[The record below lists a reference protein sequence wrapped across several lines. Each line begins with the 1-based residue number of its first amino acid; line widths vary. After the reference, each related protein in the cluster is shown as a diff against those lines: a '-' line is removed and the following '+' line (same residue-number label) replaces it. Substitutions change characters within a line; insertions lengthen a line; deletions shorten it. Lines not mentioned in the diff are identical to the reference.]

1 MKNIQLERQ
10 YLHKN
15 TFKIHQLSKRQVES
29 QYNTNFFSL
38 LAPRKGI
45 GALAPSMR
53 ECAQKLQQ
61 GKRTYK

>member
-38 LAPRKGI
+38 LAPPKGDWCVSTFYARMRTKTSARKENI
-45 GALAPSMR
+45 
-53 ECAQKLQQ
+53 
-61 GKRTYK
+61 